1 MGVFHRRRQVL
12 MKVAVL
18 GSGNGAHAIAFE
30 WAQAGHEVAMF
41 DFEEFSGTIEEVA
54 ERGGSPPMVSLRVS
68 RRSST
73 PDTTSRRRCRTPTW
87 CLPWDLRTA
96 PCRSPRSV
104 RHMCAQGR
112 STWCAPVHA
121 PARSCSNRGSIWDST
136 TTRCSSRKPPP
147 CPYAVRLTG
156 PAHITV
162 YNRLKGGYYV
172 AALPSRATQQV
183 FDVVQP
189 VHGEI
194 EMADN
199 VLQTTLQNGNPVI
212 HPAVSLC
219 NVALIERTGGD
230 FLFYEEG
237 SPTASAE

>member
-54 ERGGSPPMVSLRVS
+54 ERGGSPPMVSLRGFQEIVYAGHDIEEAVQDADLVFAVGPAY
-68 RRSST
+68 ST
-73 PDTTSRRRCRTPTW
+73 MPFAEVC
-87 CLPWDLRTA
+87 A
-96 PCRSPRSV
+96 PYV
-104 RHMCAQGR
+104 RPGR

-147 CPYAVRLTG
+147 CPMR
-156 PAHITV
+156 
-162 YNRLKGGYYV
+162 
-172 AALPSRATQQV
+172 
-183 FDVVQP
+183 
-189 VHGEI
+189 
-194 EMADN
+194 
-199 VLQTTLQNGNPVI
+199 
-212 HPAVSLC
+212 
-219 NVALIERTGGD
+219 
-230 FLFYEEG
+230 
-237 SPTASAE
+237 